1 MLLAQALH
9 LALAYVVQLRV
20 ARHVRRRHKHRGLVH
35 VEGQVQIARAV
46 AARRA
51 LLEALVRERAVLDRA
66 AHRGRGRGRGR
77 GRLVGQGGRLAR
89 LLVARDAPH
98 PARARPPLPPPAR
111 RHAHS
116 RIGARRGVAAGRALD
131 GRPAVAVL
139 VLVLALLVLLLRIV
153 ALEIVH
159 GQSHARMRARLPEGL
174 RSAVAVA
181 VAVAVAGVV
190 QSSFVARILDHEPL
204 KLVVAL
210 ERREARHG
218 RARVL
223 FLHVLFHVEISISR
237 PGRRRRGGVDIA
249 AMGVARARDLGRQR
263 GDGLEG
269 PARAH

>member
-1 MLLAQALH
+1 M
-9 LALAYVVQLRV
+9 
-20 ARHVRRRHKHRGLVH
+20 
-35 VEGQVQIARAV
+35 
-46 AARRA
+46 
-51 LLEALVRERAVLDRA
+51 
-66 AHRGRGRGRGR
+66 
-77 GRLVGQGGRLAR
+77 
-89 LLVARDAPH
+89 
-98 PARARPPLPPPAR
+98 
-111 RHAHS
+111 
-116 RIGARRGVAAGRALD
+116 
-131 GRPAVAVL
+131 L

-159 GQSHARMRARLPEGL
+159 GQSHARMRARLSEGL
-174 RSAVAVA
+174 RSAI
-181 VAVAVAGVV
+181 AVAGLV